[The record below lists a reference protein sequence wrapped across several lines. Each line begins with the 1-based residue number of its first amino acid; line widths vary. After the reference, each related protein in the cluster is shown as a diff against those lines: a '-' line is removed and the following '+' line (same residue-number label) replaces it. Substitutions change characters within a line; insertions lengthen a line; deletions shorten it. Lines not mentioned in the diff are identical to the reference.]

1 MSFWKGLVWS
11 REHIGLFF
19 APLAFTALLSLMV
32 TLLWHDDIPH
42 GLDAHD
48 WANFTRKIEYA
59 LHGEDTTRGMML
71 FLLFLHALQTLVC
84 FPLLH
89 ITKIMYGY
97 LMGVWAGCLVATVW
111 EMALVAGFVLLCG
124 RLQPGPPT
132 PPLRKLLDHA
142 DARRGS
148 KKFCVFVMSIQLASV
163 PLVTATALVLYR
175 VLTPAEFLV
184 SHLIV
189 TFVMSLKDTWLGD
202 FVAHSHGQ
210 TLDIA
215 VVAGLFFVSTIL
227 PMLVTVCLLGQVSK
241 TVLNMAEEEVMLGG
255 ADAEMKNAAGGVAT
269 ETIVESP
276 SWASSE
282 PTEDSVE
289 ELDHCMQNLMESNTA
304 SKI

>member
-11 REHIGLFF
+11 REHIGLVF
-19 APLAFTALLSLMV
+19 APLAFAALLSLVV
-32 TLLWHDDIPH
+32 TLLWHDDIPQ
-42 GLDAHD
+42 GLDAHE

-59 LHGEDTTRGMML
+59 LDGEDTTRGLML

-97 LMGVWAGCLVATVW
+97 LMGVWSGCLIATVW
-111 EMALVAGFVLLCG
+111 EMTLVAGFVLLCG

-132 PPLRKLLDHA
+132 PPLRKLLDHTEA
-142 DARRGS
+142 MRGS
-148 KKFCVFVMSIQLASV
+148 KKFYGFIMCIQLASI

-202 FVAHSHGQ
+202 FVAHSEGQ

-227 PMLVTVCLLGQVSK
+227 PTLITVCLLGQVSK
-241 TVLNMAEEEVMLGG
+241 AVLDMAEEEAMLGE
-255 ADAEMKNAAGGVAT
+255 ADAEMKDAAGGVAT
-269 ETIVESP
+269 ATTATSL
-276 SWASSE
+276 SRASSKVYKAADE
-282 PTEDSVE
+282 SD
-289 ELDHCMQNLMESNTA
+289 ELDKAGSNTA
-304 SKI
+304 SKT

>member
-11 REHIGLFF
+11 REHIGLVF
-19 APLAFTALLSLMV
+19 APLAFAALLSLVV
-32 TLLWHDDIPH
+32 TLLWHDDIPQ
-42 GLDAHD
+42 GLDAHE

-59 LHGEDTTRGMML
+59 LDGEDTTRGLML

-97 LMGVWAGCLVATVW
+97 LMGVWSGCLIATVW
-111 EMALVAGFVLLCG
+111 EMTLVAGFVLLCG

-132 PPLRKLLDHA
+132 PPLRKLLDHTEA
-142 DARRGS
+142 MRGS
-148 KKFCVFVMSIQLASV
+148 KKFYGFIMCIQLASI

-202 FVAHSHGQ
+202 FVAHSDGQ

-227 PMLVTVCLLGQVSK
+227 PTLITVCLLGQVSK
-241 TVLNMAEEEVMLGG
+241 VVLDMAEEEAMLGE
-255 ADAEMKNAAGGVAT
+255 ADAEMKDAAGGVAT
-269 ETIVESP
+269 ATTATSL
-276 SWASSE
+276 SRASSKVYKAADE
-282 PTEDSVE
+282 SD
-289 ELDHCMQNLMESNTA
+289 ELDKAGSNTA
-304 SKI
+304 SKT